1 MARERTPEEV
11 VLAEEKK
18 RIKDEKKSLKRDQK
32 MQRKEAKKRA
42 KEIARR
48 ETELDDAEE
57 GGGLATFLATI
68 LIVAVWLAVIVI
80 IIKLDIGGFGSNVL
94 TPVLKEVPVVNK
106 ILPGYSILET
116 ETGGSYDGYTSLK
129 DAVDQIHL
137 LEAELENAK
146 LSTSSQ
152 KEEITNL
159 QAEVKR
165 LQEFEQ
171 KQVEFQRIKTEFFEE
186 VVYAEKGPG
195 SEEYKKY
202 YEAMD
207 PATAEYIYRQV
218 IVQLE
223 EDAKILEYASAY
235 SQMKP
240 KQAAGIFEE
249 MDSDLELVARILNAM
264 SADQRGAILGVMDA
278 EIAAKLTKIM
288 DPAS

>member
-1 MARERTPEEV
+1 MARIKSPEEV
-11 VLAEEKK
+11 VIAEERK
-18 RIKDEKKSLKRDQK
+18 RIKDDKKNLKRDQK
-32 MQRKEAKKRA
+32 LQRKEAKKRA
-42 KEIARR
+42 KEIAKR
-48 ETELDDAEE
+48 EGELDDADE

-68 LIVAVWLAVIVI
+68 LIVAVWLAVIGI

-94 TPVLKEVPVVNK
+94 TPVLKDVPIVNK

-116 ETGGSYDGYTSLK
+116 ENSGSYDGYSSLK

-137 LEAELENAK
+137 LEAELENSK

-152 KEEITNL
+152 QEEILAL

-165 LQEFEQ
+165 LQEFEK

-195 SEEYKKY
+195 AEEYQKY
-202 YEAMD
+202 FEAMD
-207 PATAEYIYRQV
+207 QATAEYIYRQV

-223 EDAKILEYASAY
+223 EDAKIVEYASAY
-235 SQMKP
+235 SSMKP
-240 KQAAGIFEE
+240 KQAAGIFEA
-249 MDSDLELVARILNAM
+249 MDDNLELVARILNAM
-264 SADQRGAILGVMDA
+264 GVEDRGAIMGVMDA

>member
-1 MARERTPEEV
+1 MARIKSPEEV
-11 VLAEEKK
+11 VIAEERK
-18 RIKDEKKSLKRDQK
+18 RIKDDKKNLKRDQK
-32 MQRKEAKKRA
+32 LQRKEAKKRA
-42 KEIARR
+42 KEIAKR
-48 ETELDDAEE
+48 EGELDDADE

-68 LIVAVWLAVIVI
+68 LIVAVWLAVIGI

-94 TPVLKEVPVVNK
+94 TPVLKDVPIVNK

-116 ETGGSYDGYTSLK
+116 ENSGSYDGYSSLK

-137 LEAELENAK
+137 LEAELENSK

-152 KEEITNL
+152 QEEILAL

-165 LQEFEQ
+165 LQEFEK

-195 SEEYKKY
+195 AEEYQKY
-202 YEAMD
+202 FEAMD
-207 PATAEYIYRQV
+207 QATAEYIYRQV

-223 EDAKILEYASAY
+223 EDAKIVEYASAY
-235 SQMKP
+235 SSMKP

-249 MDSDLELVARILNAM
+249 MDDNLELVARILNAM
-264 SADQRGAILGVMDA
+264 GVEDRGAIMGVMDA

>member
-1 MARERTPEEV
+1 MAKIKSPEEV
-11 VLAEEKK
+11 VLAEERK
-18 RIKDEKKSLKRDQK
+18 RIKDEKKNLKRDQK
-32 MQRKEAKKRA
+32 LQRKEAKKRA
-42 KEIARR
+42 KEIAKR
-48 ETELDDAEE
+48 EGEIDDLDDS
-57 GGGLATFLATI
+57 GSLAAFFATI
-68 LIVAVWLAVIVI
+68 LIVAVWLAVIAI

-94 TPVLKEVPVVNK
+94 TPVLKDVPVVNK

-116 ETGGSYDGYTSLK
+116 ENSGSYDGYSSLK

-137 LEAELENAK
+137 LEAELENSK

-152 KEEITNL
+152 KEEILAL

-165 LQEFEQ
+165 LQEFEK

-195 SEEYKKY
+195 AEEYKKY
-202 YEAMD
+202 FEAMD
-207 PATAEYIYRQV
+207 QATAEYIYRQV

-223 EDAKILEYASAY
+223 EDAEIVEYASAY
-235 SQMKP
+235 SSMKP
-240 KQAAGIFEE
+240 KQAAGIFEQ
-249 MDSDLELVARILNAM
+249 MDDNLELVARILNAM
-264 SADQRGAILGVMDA
+264 SVEDRGAIMGVMDA